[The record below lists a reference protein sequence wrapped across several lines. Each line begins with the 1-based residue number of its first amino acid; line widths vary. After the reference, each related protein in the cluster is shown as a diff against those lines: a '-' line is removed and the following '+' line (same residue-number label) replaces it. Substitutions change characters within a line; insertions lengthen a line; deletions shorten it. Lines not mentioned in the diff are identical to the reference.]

1 MIDPRRRFARPTTR
15 ALAAPGD
22 DVTAAMV
29 RLVASAVTLAVAVFL
44 TQVG

>member
-1 MIDPRRRFARPTTR
+1 MIDSRRRLARSDSR
-15 ALAAPGD
+15 AMAASGD
-22 DVTAAMV
+22 DLAAAMV

>member
-1 MIDPRRRFARPTTR
+1 MIDPRRRFARPDRR
-15 ALAAPGD
+15 ALEAPGE
-22 DVTAAMV
+22 DVAAAMV